1 MFPVAISQLTTSRWD
16 LEEELEHLAD
26 QGFDRISLW
35 RPKVS
40 DLGTAAASAL
50 LRRSGVGVSSL
61 QWVGGFTGGDGRTF
75 VEALSDAVETIE
87 AAATLAAPVVIV
99 HSGCRGGH
107 TRTHARRLLVQALER
122 LAPTAAS
129 VGVSLAL
136 KPFHAATAPDSSFL
150 RDLPETLDII
160 GQVDHPAVGMALDL
174 WHFADSPDL
183 GPLLPGVA
191 ESAKVV
197 QVADRAGPPTGE
209 IERLPVGHG
218 ELPLEQVVLSL
229 IELGYGG
236 GFEFDPA
243 GEAVATLG
251 YRRVLAET
259 RRTADAWRLAAAAAL
274 DWNLTPA
281 GVPADP
287 SRTPTESPRG
297 HRGAWKG
304 LQLRSVGSRRSQA
317 STQVVSPG

>member
-1 MFPVAISQLTTSRWD
+1 MFAVAISQLTTSRW
-16 LEEELEHLAD
+16 ELPVELDHLAD
-26 QGFDRISLW
+26 HGFDSISLW

-40 DLGTAAASAL
+40 DLGTAPAAAL
-50 LRRSGVGVSSL
+50 LRRSGVRVSSL
-61 QWVGGFTGGDGRTF
+61 QWIGGFTGGDGRTF

-87 AAATLAAPVVIV
+87 AAAALAAPVVIV

-122 LAPTAAS
+122 LAPIAESA
-129 VGVSLAL
+129 GLSLAL
-136 KPFHAATAPDSSFL
+136 KPFHAAAAPESSFL

-160 GQVDHPAVGMALDL
+160 AQVDHPAVGLALDL
-174 WHFADSPDL
+174 WHFADCPDL
-183 GPLLPGVA
+183 GRLLPGVA
-191 ESAKVV
+191 EAAKVV
-197 QVADRAGPPTGE
+197 QVADRAGPPTAE
-209 IERLPVGHG
+209 LERLPAGHG
-218 ELPLEQVVLSL
+218 GLPLEQVVLSL
-229 IELGYGG
+229 FELGYGG
-236 GFEFDPA
+236 DFEFDPA
-243 GEAVATLG
+243 GEAVAALG
-251 YRRVLAET
+251 YPRVLAET

-281 GVPADP
+281 CTPADP

-297 HRGAWKG
+297 HRGPWSV

>member
-16 LEEELEHLAD
+16 LDVELEHLVD

-40 DLGTAAASAL
+40 DLGTAAAAAL

-87 AAATLAAPVVIV
+87 AAAALAAPVVIV

-122 LAPTAAS
+122 LAPIAAS
-129 VGVSLAL
+129 SGLSLAL
-136 KPFHAATAPDSSFL
+136 KPFRAAASDASFL
-150 RDLPETLDII
+150 GDLPETLDII
-160 GQVDHPAVGMALDL
+160 GQVDHPAVGLALDL
-174 WHFADSPDL
+174 WHFADCSDL
-183 GPLLPGVA
+183 GPLLPLVA
-191 ESAKVV
+191 EAAKVV
-197 QVADRAGPPTGE
+197 QVADRAGPPTDE
-209 IERLPVGHG
+209 IDRLPAGHG
-218 ELPLEQVVLSL
+218 GLPLEAAVVSL
-229 IELGYGG
+229 VELGYGG
-236 GFEFDPA
+236 DFEFDPA

-251 YRRVLAET
+251 YRRVLSET

-281 GVPADP
+281 CVSAEA
-287 SRTPTESPRG
+287 SRTPTESSLG
-297 HRGAWKG
+297 HRGRWNG